1 MANFLDVV
9 VLGIRM
15 DAGFSEDVPP
25 IMINLIFTKWGTY
38 PRTFFN
44 GEVERFA
51 FRSARHFPDVR
62 YSASFHGRGF

>member
-25 IMINLIFTKWGTY
+25 IMINLIFHKVGHLSKNV
-38 PRTFFN
+38 F
-44 GEVERFA
+44 
-51 FRSARHFPDVR
+51 
-62 YSASFHGRGF
+62 